1 MGESSIFLK
10 QRSQIN
16 PRSSDGRKIHRY
28 SGLIK
33 CAECGAHFI
42 AKIRTWGSRKYVEYT
57 STTAMAKNIAHRTE
71 FTSLSLMSWC
81 SEKFK
86 ISRKILLLRARSTM
100 KKILA
105 LKQQSE
111 TLIMGKVTDK
121 FRGEFYNSMIEKW
134 ENKIAELQKKISD
147 CREYDKVCK
156 QWQ

>member
-1 MGESSIFLK
+1 MVNHKTVTSKVYKTKTFVPEEEQYRHENFCKPIIDRQTWEKAQFLLK

-16 PRSSDGRKIHRY
+16 PSSSDGRKIHRY

-57 STTAMAKNIAHRTE
+57 STTTMTKNIAHRTE

-86 ISRKILLLRARSTM
+86 ISRKRLLLRARSAM
-100 KKILA
+100 KKSL
-105 LKQQSE
+105 
-111 TLIMGKVTDK
+111 
-121 FRGEFYNSMIEKW
+121 R
-134 ENKIAELQKKISD
+134 
-147 CREYDKVCK
+147 
-156 QWQ
+156 